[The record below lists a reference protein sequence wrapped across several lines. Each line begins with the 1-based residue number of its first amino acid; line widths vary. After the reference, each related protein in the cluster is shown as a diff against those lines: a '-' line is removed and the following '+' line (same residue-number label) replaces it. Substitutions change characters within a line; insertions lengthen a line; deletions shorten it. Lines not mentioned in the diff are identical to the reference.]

1 MHLVPKQFPRKPAP
15 WLQQGKTRMLSIPV
29 RVFFRRTCA
38 SLVVLLLTFPA
49 LFSSAKMADKPPKT
63 LIAIGDIHGD
73 LEDFTLLLKRVGL
86 VDASLHWIG
95 RGTTLVQ
102 TGDMID
108 RGPKGR
114 QVMDLLISLE
124 EEARKLG
131 GEVRILLGN
140 HEVMNIL
147 GDLRYVPAEDYASFA
162 DSGSENRRS
171 VAFKEYAAW
180 LADHKELLAPIQ
192 EPKFAA
198 TEDEWMSKHPL
209 GFLEYREAMTPQG
222 KYGRWLRQHVAV
234 TQIGETIFL
243 HGGIDPSL
251 SSMKLEDMNSKVRE
265 EIEEFDKTK
274 DYLVK
279 RKLLLPFFTSQE
291 IAMAVQAQL
300 FAEGQTE
307 GSIDE
312 EYHAKLTR
320 LRSIN
325 DWLCMRDNG
334 PLWFR
339 GYDSWTD
346 AEGGARIEKVISAY
360 GAKHIVVGH
369 TVQKT
374 RHIRARFEGR
384 IFLIDTG
391 MLSTYWKDGRAS
403 ALKVRDGITFAAEY
417 LDEPEV
423 LFGEKAGT
431 SSGKEN

>member
-1 MHLVPKQFPRKPAP
+1 
-15 WLQQGKTRMLSIPV
+15 MLSVPV
-29 RVFFRRTCA
+29 RAFFRRTRA
-38 SLVVLLLTFPA
+38 SLAILLLVFA
-49 LFSSAKMADKPPKT
+49 VLFSSAKMADKPLKI

-73 LEDFTLLLKRVGL
+73 FEDFTLLLRRVGL
-86 VDASLHWIG
+86 VDAALRWIG
-95 RGTTLVQ
+95 GGTTLVQ
-102 TGDMID
+102 TGDLID

-124 EEARKLG
+124 KEAAIVG

-147 GDLRYVPAEDYASFA
+147 GDLRYVSAEDYASFA
-162 DSGSENRRS
+162 DSGSENRRKA
-171 VAFKEYAAW
+171 AFKEYAAW
-180 LADHKELLAPIQ
+180 LTDHKALLAPIQ
-192 EPKFAA
+192 EPKFSA
-198 TEDEWMSKHPL
+198 TEDEWMTKHPL
-209 GFLEYREAMTPQG
+209 GFLEYREAMSPRG
-222 KYGRWLRQHVAV
+222 KYGNWLRQHAAV

-251 SSMKLEDMNSKVRE
+251 ASMKLEEMNSKVRE

-274 DYLVK
+274 EYLVE

-291 IAMAVQAQL
+291 IATAVQAQL
-300 FAEGQTE
+300 FADGQAE
-307 GSIDE
+307 ASVDE
-312 EYHAKLTR
+312 EYHAKLTK
-320 LRSIN
+320 LRDIS

-339 GYDSWTD
+339 GYDNWTY
-346 AEGGARIEKVISAY
+346 AEGGARIEKVLAAY
-360 GAKHIVVGH
+360 GAKHVVVGH

-374 RHIRARFEGR
+374 RHIRARFEGE

-403 ALKVRDGITFAAEY
+403 ALKLRDGVNFAAEY

-423 LFGEKAGT
+423 LFGGKTAT